1 MVGNLVAGA
10 KRRMVSGVIIARV
23 PGWVHCSVALG
34 LRCGREISMR
44 MPQAIEKQLARII
57 AFGDDND

>member
-1 MVGNLVAGA
+1 
-10 KRRMVSGVIIARV
+10 
-23 PGWVHCSVALG
+23 VALG